1 MIDILEQRLALLSL
15 VQRHEERL
23 VAQTGL
29 DVLAFARVLDSA
41 KDQHLLVGLVITDQ
55 GHAMIANVR

>member
-29 DVLAFARVLDSA
+29 DVLAFDRVLDSA
-41 KDQHLLVGLVITDQ
+41 KDQHLLVGLVIANQ

>member
-29 DVLAFARVLDSA
+29 DVLTFDRVLDSA

-55 GHAMIANVR
+55 RHTMIANV